1 MDLTYTTKSGSSKKE
16 IRVPFNPPLAGY
28 DEVKGRLLQMKVDAE
43 DALGMVRLSLLA
55 LHLLRLRM
63 SGRQAKHPVIDDF
76 IFPSDAWKT
85 GILIAALAYTTF
97 APVPNSAVSNL
108 VFLPAML
115 IRDALPTWVLTG
127 CWMFLAVCH
136 TSECFYTYSLC
147 RRHQMPFVPAVS
159 ALSCSFGAI
168 DSSGS

>member
-1 MDLTYTTKSGSSKKE
+1 MDLTYTTKSGGSKKE

-43 DALGMVRLSLLA
+43 DALGMVRRLSDPLFFYPHA
-55 LHLLRLRM
+55 Y
-63 SGRQAKHPVIDDF
+63 RQAKHPVIDDF

-85 GILIAALAYTTF
+85 GILIATLAYTTF
-97 APVPNSAVSNL
+97 APEPNSPVSNL

-115 IRDALPTWVLTG
+115 IRDVLPAWVLTA

-136 TSECFYTYSLC
+136 TSECIYTYSLC
-147 RRHQMPFVPAVS
+147 KRHQIPFVPAVS
-159 ALSCSFGAI
+159 ALSCFCCG
-168 DSSGS
+168 D